1 MEGQW
6 DIILQID
13 IGNPK
18 TAFCSTRMVRGGDR
32 DNDLL
37 TACFLVRS
45 SCFSLAKERQQ
56 AVAEN
61 IQEQRLS
68 CKWSKAQET
77 KQSCK

>member
-1 MEGQW
+1 M
-6 DIILQID
+6 LHPRNLA
-13 IGNPK
+13 GNREAP
-18 TAFCSTRMVRGGDR
+18 TICSTLMVRGGDR